1 MPTESKPKTRKI
13 SSKKRT
19 TKKSNTPAVSF
30 MPPKSTALTNKKSTS
45 NYNYWI
51 WLAWIGAVIVIIL
64 TVGTSAVLFY
74 TKPIHK
80 IVFIPEQ
87 NIPSTKNLT
96 IAAPLTGQQVAPE
109 IATRRPWAVVIGNLP
124 AARPQTG
131 LSSADVVIEAPAEAG
146 ITRYL
151 AIYQS
156 QLPEKVGGIRSARPY
171 FNDWASAFG
180 ALYSHSGGS
189 AEALAQ
195 LKNGYGNLQDV
206 NEFFNQYAYER
217 DSAKKTPHNLFTT
230 AERFWNYIT
239 AKNWIG
245 AITHPYLIFAS
256 NLPTSTP
263 ATTITIPYDPAEY
276 KVRYDWRPNEKIY
289 LRAVGGN
296 TQLEASTKEP
306 LKIKNVI
313 VMLTD
318 ITPIPKDPDLKVNI
332 TTIGSGKV
340 ILFSNGQQ
348 YLGYWS
354 KPTLTSQLSFTD
366 AQGNPLPLLPGNT
379 WISVIDSSMEKLIKA
394 NATPALEI
402 IP

>member
-1 MPTESKPKTRKI
+1 MPTESKPKTRKTP
-13 SSKKRT
+13 SKKPSPPT
-19 TKKSNTPAVSF
+19 APF
-30 MPPKSTALTNKKSTS
+30 MPPQSIVLTKKKSTPT
-45 NYNYWI
+45 YNYWI
-51 WLAWIGAVIVIIL
+51 WLGWIGAIIIIIL

-80 IVFIPEQ
+80 IVFTPRQ
-87 NIPSTKNLT
+87 NLPPAQSPTV
-96 IAAPLTGQQVAPE
+96 AAPLTGQQVASE
-109 IATRRPWAVVIGNLP
+109 IAARRPWAVVIGNLP
-124 AARPQTG
+124 TARPQTG
-131 LSSADVVIEAPAEAG
+131 LSSADIVIEAPAEAG

-189 AEALAQ
+189 AEALTQ

-206 NEFFNQYAYER
+206 NEFSNQYAYER
-217 DSAKKTPHNLFTT
+217 DSAKKAPHNLFTT

-239 AKNWIG
+239 GKNWQNSN
-245 AITHPYLIFAS
+245 THPYLVFAS

-263 ATTITIPYDPAEY
+263 TTTITIPYDPAEY
-276 KVRYDWRPNEKIY
+276 KVRYDWRSNEKIY

-296 TQLEASTKEP
+296 TQLEAITKEP
-306 LKIKNVI
+306 LKIKNV
-313 VMLTD
+313 VVLLTD

-332 TTIGSGKV
+332 TTVGSGKI
-340 ILFSNGQQ
+340 ILFSSGQQ
-348 YLGYWS
+348 YQGYWS

-366 AQGNPLPLLPGNT
+366 AMGNPLPLLPGNT
-379 WISVIDSSMEKLIKA
+379 WISVIDSSMEKLIKT
-394 NATPALEI
+394 NTTPALEI

>member
-1 MPTESKPKTRKI
+1 MPIESKPKIRKI
-13 SSKKRT
+13 PGKKRII
-19 TKKSNTPAVSF
+19 KKSSTLAVSF
-30 MPPKSTALTNKKSTS
+30 APPESTALANKKSTP

-51 WLAWIGAVIVIIL
+51 WLAWIGTVIVIIL
-64 TVGTSAVLFY
+64 TVGTSTVLFY

-80 IVFIPEQ
+80 IVFTPIQ
-87 NIPSTKNLT
+87 NAPLT
-96 IAAPLTGQQVAPE
+96 QSLTTTAPLTGQQVAPK
-109 IATRRPWAVVIGNLP
+109 IATRRPWAVIIGNLP

-131 LSSADVVIEAPAEAG
+131 LSSADIVIEAPAEAG

-171 FNDWASAFG
+171 FNDWASAFS

-189 AEALAQ
+189 VEALTQ

-206 NEFFNQYAYER
+206 NEFSNQYAYER
-217 DSAKKTPHNLFTT
+217 DSAQKSPHNLFAT
-230 AERFWNYIT
+230 AEHFWNYII
-239 AKNWIG
+239 AKNWDK
-245 AITHPYLIFAS
+245 TVTQPYLAFAS
-256 NLPTSTP
+256 NLPTST
-263 ATTITIPYDPAEY
+263 AVTTITIPYDPVEY

-306 LKIKNVI
+306 LKIKNII

-332 TTIGSGKV
+332 TTIGSGKI

-348 YLGYWS
+348 YQGYWS
-354 KPTLTSQLSFTD
+354 KPTITSQLSFTD
-366 AQGNPLPLLPGNT
+366 AKGNPLPLLPGNT
-379 WISVIDSSMEKLIKA
+379 WISVADSSMEKLIKT
-394 NATPALEI
+394 NTTPALEI